1 MRIGFSN
8 ERVEHRRKSTE
19 HEPESLEG
27 PLIVRD
33 SVEIELRISLGV
45 RSSRIHQTERGAVE
59 EGAPPRRPADSMCDT
74 RAPQQLERLAPA
86 GDDEHDRLAAD
97 LKGGDEHPAI
107 ELDVARCGE
116 AHHPD

>member
-1 MRIGFSN
+1 MCIRFSN
-8 ERVEHRRKSTE
+8 ERVERQRKLTE

-59 EGAPPRRPADSMCDT
+59 EGAPSRRPTHGMCDT

-86 GDDEHDRLAAD
+86 GDDEYDRVAAD
-97 LKGGDEHPAI
+97 FKRGDEHLVI